1 MDVQSGISKKRE
13 DGKEAQVQRVD
24 GVFLDYVMCIYVPRF
39 FLENKK

>member
-24 GVFLDYVMCIYVPRF
+24 GVFLDYVMCIYVSEYIF
-39 FLENKK
+39 CN